1 MLRMILIKLSIT
13 RLIYCSTKNAHKE
26 INMNT
31 KEATT
36 TQENVK
42 RSSLEVGKLWP
53 GTTKLKF
60 SQSGSYEGWSY
71 GEPNAANGIGVMH
84 EIYNASERSMKY
96 ITVTYIAFN
105 RVGDIVSCKTTGRCE
120 ANGRL
125 TGPVEPDEK
134 TNLQWDVLWYN
145 PTVDTV
151 QIKEIVIE
159 YMDGDTETIAA
170 SDIVYME
177 DENSVYYEKH
187 GKQEELQNKNSK
199 LKSAYMGPL
208 VLAFLK
214 DAKEDEEL
222 KFHVNQGLWLFIIEV
237 LGLIVSFIPYVGVFL
252 MFIFIAAGIVFSVL
266 CSKAIDKGEKK
277 EIPLIGK
284 IKLIK

>member
-1 MLRMILIKLSIT
+1 
-13 RLIYCSTKNAHKE
+13 
-26 INMNT
+26 MNT
-31 KEATT
+31 KEANT

-60 SQSGSYEGWSY
+60 SKSGSYEGWSY
-71 GEPNAANGIGVMH
+71 GEPNAANGMGVMH

-96 ITVTYIAFN
+96 ITVTYLAFN
-105 RVGDIVSCKTTGRCE
+105 RVGDIVSCKTTGRRE

-252 MFIFIAAGIVFSVL
+252 TFIFIAAGIVFSVL